1 MSHEDCRLTLYT
13 KYETLCKLAL
23 IYGMYVFNE
32 VTIRQDCCLHQ
43 L

>member
-1 MSHEDCRLTLYT
+1 MSQDVYRLTLYT
-13 KYETLCKLAL
+13 KYETLGKLAL

-32 VTIRQDCCLHQ
+32 VAIRQDCRLHQ

>member
-1 MSHEDCRLTLYT
+1 MSHEDCKLTLYT
-13 KYETLCKLAL
+13 KYETLGKLAL